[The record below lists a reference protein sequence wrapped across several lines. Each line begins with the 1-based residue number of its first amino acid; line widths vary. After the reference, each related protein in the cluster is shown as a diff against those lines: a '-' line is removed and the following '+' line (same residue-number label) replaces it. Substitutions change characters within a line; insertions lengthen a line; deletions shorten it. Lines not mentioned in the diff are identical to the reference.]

1 VKTSTMYFLSIPALV
16 AGLVT
21 LSGCG
26 RSSSN
31 PTNVSYRQMGI
42 CKGYKTPTG
51 LVNAGANEGFAVFKI
66 EAVDITKYGSNF
78 SLTPERL
85 YVNQSTPAQTAGNLW
100 NWNRRFVH
108 QDPRFAQTVGY
119 TSITQ
124 TTIPGSEK
132 REINGF
138 VIIAVGTNNP
148 SGGPEA
154 NQYSFELAYDSG
166 SSDRGDQQNVS
177 EGMVFTKTNPPGTKW
192 QVVENCKELSLM

>member
-1 VKTSTMYFLSIPALV
+1 
-16 AGLVT
+16 
-21 LSGCG
+21 
-26 RSSSN
+26 
-31 PTNVSYRQMGI
+31 MGI
-42 CKGYKTPTG
+42 CKVCKTPAG

-66 EAVDITKYGSNF
+66 EAVDNTKYGSNF

-85 YVNQSTPAQTAGNLW
+85 YVNQSTPAQAAGNLW

-108 QDPRFAQTVGY
+108 QDPRFAQTMGY

-124 TTIPGSEK
+124 ATIPGGEK